1 MPNQEG
7 ERKMRNVNLEG
18 CSQILKEIGKTEN
31 VLSVDNVCKI
41 AGFSPI
47 YKFLHGNK
55 TTKFY
60 KEGQNSSETMNR
72 TRMS

>member
-7 ERKMRNVNLEG
+7 ERKMRNVSLEG
-18 CSQILKEIGKTEN
+18 CRQILKEIGITEN
-31 VLSVDNVCKI
+31 FLSVDSVHKI

-55 TTKFY
+55 TMTFY